1 MIEGQIEYT
10 YPSPRRSSLH
20 RPTIQKPQL
29 SLQSPVDGGS
39 GAGAAT
45 LKAHPEKPFSW
56 CRTVVTGKCPKR
68 LMAAKARERDISH
81 GSTVGL
87 ISERS

>member
-1 MIEGQIEYT
+1 MIEGQFEYT
-10 YPSPRRSSLH
+10 YPSPKRSSLH

-45 LKAHPEKPFSW
+45 LEAHPEKPFSW
-56 CRTVVTGKCPKR
+56 
-68 LMAAKARERDISH
+68 
-81 GSTVGL
+81 
-87 ISERS
+87 

>member
-1 MIEGQIEYT
+1 MALLGEVLMIEGQIEYT
-10 YPSPRRSSLH
+10 YPSPGRSSLH

-56 CRTVVTGKCPKR
+56 
-68 LMAAKARERDISH
+68 
-81 GSTVGL
+81 
-87 ISERS
+87 